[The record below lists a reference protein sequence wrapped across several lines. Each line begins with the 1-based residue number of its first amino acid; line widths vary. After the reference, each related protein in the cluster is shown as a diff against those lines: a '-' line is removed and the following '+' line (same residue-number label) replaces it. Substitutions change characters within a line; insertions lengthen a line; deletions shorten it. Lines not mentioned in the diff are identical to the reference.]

1 MHPPLRASVAE
12 ATLVRLLPPAALLWL
27 AYSLLFF
34 IADRVAAPAPIPPAY
49 YLLNASTG
57 VVMLVLAW
65 WQAAQA
71 WLGRALLPLVIGL
84 LSVLPI
90 LSNYL
95 LLPRF
100 GPGGPFG
107 GPPPGGGPPLL
118 PGPTLTAEGITLRL
132 LPVLLL
138 AVVLTAWYYHWPQVV
153 GYCLATGALCLS
165 LRLDP
170 LLLGGAIGGNRGGR
184 GGPVPVDPLV
194 AGLIITS
201 VQTLCL
207 LIAGYF
213 VGVLIQLLH
222 SQQAALAEANRQL
235 RQHAGTLESLT
246 ISRERNRVARELHD
260 TLAHTLSGLSVQLEA
275 VKAYWEIDPTRAQ
288 GVLDKAQNS
297 ARRGLHETRHA
308 LTALR
313 ATPLED
319 LGLGLALRQL
329 VETAAARANLT
340 LALTL
345 PDPLPPL
352 RPDVE
357 QCLYRVAQ
365 EAVANVIYH
374 ADARHLTVALSVA
387 AAMILLV
394 ISDDGMGFAP
404 AVPVAPGH
412 FGLAGMRERARLV
425 GGRLTISSGTGTGTT
440 VRLEISE
447 GVEAA

>member
-153 GYCLATGALCLS
+153 GYCLVLQRRLGGIEEDGILDRPALGV
-165 LRLDP
+165 R
-170 LLLGGAIGGNRGGR
+170 LLG
-184 GGPVPVDPLV
+184 
-194 AGLIITS
+194 
-201 VQTLCL
+201 
-207 LIAGYF
+207 
-213 VGVLIQLLH
+213 
-222 SQQAALAEANRQL
+222 
-235 RQHAGTLESLT
+235 
-246 ISRERNRVARELHD
+246 
-260 TLAHTLSGLSVQLEA
+260 
-275 VKAYWEIDPTRAQ
+275 
-288 GVLDKAQNS
+288 
-297 ARRGLHETRHA
+297 RR
-308 LTALR
+308 
-313 ATPLED
+313 
-319 LGLGLALRQL
+319 
-329 VETAAARANLT
+329 
-340 LALTL
+340 
-345 PDPLPPL
+345 
-352 RPDVE
+352 
-357 QCLYRVAQ
+357 
-365 EAVANVIYH
+365 I
-374 ADARHLTVALSVA
+374 
-387 AAMILLV
+387 
-394 ISDDGMGFAP
+394 
-404 AVPVAPGH
+404 
-412 FGLAGMRERARLV
+412 ARL
-425 GGRLTISSGTGTGTT
+425 
-440 VRLEISE
+440 
-447 GVEAA
+447 GVMQPAQ